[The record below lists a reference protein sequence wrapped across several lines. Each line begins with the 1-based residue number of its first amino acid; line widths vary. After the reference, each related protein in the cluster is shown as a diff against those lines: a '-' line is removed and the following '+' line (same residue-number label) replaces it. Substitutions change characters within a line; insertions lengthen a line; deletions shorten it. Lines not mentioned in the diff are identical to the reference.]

1 MTQDLF
7 DLNRPSSH
15 DLARIQRLTERAV
28 WLERESMM
36 LETTLKKWNAELLE
50 LRRDLIPDAMAEHN
64 LSEFKLTDGS
74 GVKIG
79 NFVSGSLP
87 KTPIERLFALQLL
100 QEHGGEAL
108 IQNELIVNFQKKDHN
123 RATALAEE
131 LRAAGY
137 EVNLEGNVH
146 HSTLAA
152 WCREKVRAGERLDF
166 EKLGMFVGRDTKVI
180 LPGENS

>member
-7 DLNRPSSH
+7 DLNKPSSH

-28 WLERESMM
+28 MLQKAIDVLEGD
-36 LETTLKKWNAELLE
+36 LKTYSTELLE
-50 LRRDLIPDAMAEHN
+50 LRRELIPDAMAEHN

-87 KTPIERLFALQLL
+87 KTPLERTFALALL
-100 QEHGGEAL
+100 EEHGGEAL

-131 LRAAGY
+131 LRSAGY

-180 LPGENS
+180 LPGDDS